1 MNMATLQQEKKMR
14 DIARLLEK
22 KLKQAYGV
30 KMSFLLVT
38 QPYGEGDKVSDYI
51 GNLARESGIGVLRET
66 ADRLERNETIPA
78 AQGEA

>member
-1 MNMATLQQEKKMR
+1 MATLQQEAQMR
-14 DIARLLEK
+14 ELAKVIEK
-22 KLKQAYGV
+22 KLKRMYGV

-78 AQGEA
+78 SQGEA

>member
-1 MNMATLQQEKKMR
+1 MATLQQEKKMR

-38 QPYGEGDKVSDYI
+38 QPYGESDKVSDYI